1 MENILSRADL
11 RTLWLLG
18 HPVRHS
24 MSPLIQN
31 AALRHL
37 NQAIIYQAADVSVED
52 FESAVHGLVA
62 LGAIGANVTVPHK
75 EAAFRICHQRTPRA
89 EAIGACNVLHFSQ
102 GRILGDNTDGSG
114 WWRGLTDILGRT
126 VPEKAVVVGAG
137 GAARAVV
144 YTLARNKVPE
154 IVVLNRTLER
164 AETLVREFLPYALT
178 RCYVRPLESFPEQLK
193 PDCLVV
199 QTTSAGLDGGSSPL
213 TLPDRW
219 PAGAVLSELIY
230 GKETPLGK
238 AVKALGGKVQDGLAM
253 LVYQA
258 AESLALWLDR
268 PLQEIPAELM
278 MKTARQR
285 VSVVRSEHQDSD

>member
-1 MENILSRADL
+1 MEDLLSRADL

-24 MSPLIQN
+24 LSPLIQN

-37 NQAIIYQAADVSVED
+37 NQAIIYQAADVSVEA
-52 FESAVHGLVA
+52 FETAVHGLVA
-62 LGAIGANVTVPHK
+62 LGALGANVTVPHK

-114 WWRGLTDILGRT
+114 WWRGLTDLLGRT

-144 YTLARNKVPE
+144 YALARNEVPE
-154 IVVLNRTLER
+154 IVVLNRTVER
-164 AETLVREFLPYALT
+164 AEALVREFLPYALT
-178 RCYVRPLESFPEQLK
+178 RCYVRPLESFPAQLSS
-193 PDCLVV
+193 DCLVV
-199 QTTSAGLDGGSSPL
+199 QTTSAGLDGDSPL
-213 TLPDRW
+213 PLPNHW
-219 PAGAVLSELIY
+219 PPGAVLSELIY
-230 GKETPLGK
+230 GKETPLGR
-238 AVKALGGKVQDGLAM
+238 AVKGLGGTVQDGLAM

-258 AESLALWLDR
+258 AESLALWLGR
-268 PLQEIPAELM
+268 PLEEIPAELM
-278 MKTARQR
+278 MEVARQKT
-285 VSVVRSEHQDSD
+285 SA